1 MGLLQPTANRMHVLK
16 IFHEEPAALGA
27 SFDGGDSPEAF
38 LSALADAPRYFRL
51 YLAGSV
57 EPSEGHAAAT
67 GLSTLP
73 EGAWKPA
80 LAKALGFALKPPPAL
95 ARLVPGGWHV
105 LPGSSGFDLT
115 LPSVLSSDNAPQR
128 LAALRALLDA
138 GCTVLHAEPA
148 PDGFDLHVFAP
159 RPLLDRFLAALP
171 PARDGLRRF
180 AAPYRS
186 LRSEAKFYFERW
198 GALPPPPGLVEV

>member
-1 MGLLQPTANRMHVLK
+1 MHVLK

-27 SFDGGDSPEAF
+27 TFGGGDTPEAF
-38 LSALADAPRYFRL
+38 LGALADAPRYHRL
-51 YLAGSV
+51 YLTGSV
-57 EPSEGHAAAT
+57 APDEGHADAT
-67 GLSTLP
+67 GLSALP
-73 EGAWKPA
+73 DGMWKPA
-80 LAKALGFALKPPPAL
+80 LAKALGFALQPPAVL
-95 ARLVPGGWHV
+95 QRLVPDVWHV
-105 LPGSSGFDLT
+105 LPGRQPFDVALT
-115 LPSVLSSDNAPQR
+115 GALSSDDAPTR

-148 PDGFDLHVFAP
+148 PDGYDLHVFAP

-198 GALPPPPGLVEV
+198 GQLPPPPGLVEV

>member
-1 MGLLQPTANRMHVLK
+1 MYVLK

-27 SFDGGDSPEAF
+27 SFDGGESAEAF
-38 LSALADAPRYFRL
+38 LSALGAAPRYVRL
-51 YLAGSV
+51 YLTGSV
-57 EPSEGHAAAT
+57 APNEGHADAT
-67 GLSTLP
+67 GLSALP
-73 EGAWKPA
+73 EEAWKPA
-80 LAKALGFALKPPPAL
+80 LAKTLGLEHQTPSALDRL
-95 ARLVPGGWHV
+95 APGAWHV
-105 LPGSSGFDLT
+105 LPESDRFDRSLT
-115 LPSVLSSDNAPQR
+115 GALSSDDAPTR

-159 RPLLDRFLAALP
+159 HPLLDRFVAALP
-171 PARDGLRRF
+171 PARGDLRRF

-198 GALPPPPGLVEV
+198 GALPPPSGLVEV